1 MKIDKQIDNK
11 KQQLGNGEL
20 LLGKEREICKNI
32 YHERLD
38 KMDESSKKIH
48 YGDMKFIVNS
58 SGLENDFSNLK
69 DPLAFLTML
78 KNVKY

>member
-1 MKIDKQIDNK
+1 MKIDKQIDIK

-38 KMDESSKKIH
+38 KIDELSKKIH

>member
-1 MKIDKQIDNK
+1 MKIDKQIDIK

-32 YHERLD
+32 YHERLY
-38 KMDESSKKIH
+38 KIDELSKKIH